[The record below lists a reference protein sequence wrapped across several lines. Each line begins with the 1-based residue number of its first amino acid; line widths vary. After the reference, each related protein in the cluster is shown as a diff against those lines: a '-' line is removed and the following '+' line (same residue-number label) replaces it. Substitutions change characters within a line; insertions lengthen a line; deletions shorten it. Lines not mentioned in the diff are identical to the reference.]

1 MNNIKERPI
10 CHRAEDLVSFLYGE
24 ASAAEA
30 RDFAEHMER
39 CDSCQSEFQS
49 FQHVHQSIA
58 CWRNETLGANAP
70 AAVPVSVARDVER
83 TVLPAAVRSRSARA
97 AFREFFSVS
106 PLWLRGATAFAGIL
120 LVVLVA
126 LAVSRLWTRT
136 PAPQRVAS
144 SANKVY
150 NEDDFRKAVQA
161 EVDKQVNAF
170 KNSQASDAIPKT
182 SVAAPRPSINA
193 KRTQVARGPRV
204 RLSPQER
211 EQLAADLRLI
221 PGREDQLPFVF
232 SDEPEH

>member
-10 CHRAEDLVSFLYGE
+10 CHRAEDLVSYLYGE
-24 ASAAEA
+24 VSAAEA
-30 RDFAEHMER
+30 RDFAEHLER
-39 CDSCQSEFQS
+39 CDSCQTEFQS
-49 FQHVHQSIA
+49 FQHVHQSIV
-58 CWRNETLGANAP
+58 CWRNETLGTTAP
-70 AAVPVSVARDVER
+70 VAAAVASECEFEP
-83 TVLPAAVRSRSARA
+83 TLLPATRARSARA
-97 AFREFFSVS
+97 AFRQFFSVS
-106 PLWLRGATAFAGIL
+106 PLWLRGATAFAGL
-120 LVVLVA
+120 LVCVLIA

-136 PAPQRVAS
+136 PAPQRAAS
-144 SANKVY
+144 NANKVY

-161 EVDKQVNAF
+161 EVDKQVNIF

-232 SDEPEH
+232 SDEPEQ